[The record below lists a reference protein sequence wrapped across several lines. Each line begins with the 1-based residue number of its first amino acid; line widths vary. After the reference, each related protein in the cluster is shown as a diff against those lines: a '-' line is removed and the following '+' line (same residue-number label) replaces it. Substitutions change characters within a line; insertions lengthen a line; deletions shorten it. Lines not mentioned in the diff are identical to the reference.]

1 MADESRLGDGSAKME
16 TPSPAAGR
24 RAALMNPPAL
34 RDGTDLVGGRP
45 QGGGFMI
52 GPMTFM
58 VLVLVQAALLV
69 ATAVSLTLI
78 VARPDLLQQLTG
90 AAGFDGPAAGIWSG
104 ESASRIERG
113 GPSRLVLDLPRPVQ
127 VVAGQAS
134 NLGFRL
140 LPPGEYRGTLVLTL
154 KGLPDGSVIS
164 GARKFGADTWSLDA
178 SRELTLSLTVPSSV
192 QGPFELDI
200 GLRKPDGT
208 LVASEITSLIAL
220 PEGRT
225 SRDPERDAMAALLL
239 LESARTFLR
248 TGDTRSARVLLQGA
262 AQRGNAQAAF
272 ELAQTFDQPAGG
284 TGDAPKAMYWYMEAT
299 RLGHPDAEAH
309 FGALVQRGSQTQSQQ
324 SK

>member
-1 MADESRLGDGSAKME
+1 LGDGSARTE
-16 TPSPAAGR
+16 TAAVSDR
-24 RAALMNPPAL
+24 RAELVNAPAL
-34 RDGTDLVGGRP
+34 HNGTDLLSARP
-45 QGGGFMI
+45 PGGGLTI
-52 GPMTFM
+52 GPATFI
-58 VLVLVQAALLV
+58 VLVFIQATLLV

-90 AAGFDGPAAGIWSG
+90 AAGFDYPPAAIWSG
-104 ESASRIERG
+104 ENASRIERA
-113 GPSRLVLDLPRPVQ
+113 GPSRLVLDLPRPIQ

-140 LPPGEYRGTLVLTL
+140 LPPGEYRGTLVLTV

-164 GARKFGADTWSLDA
+164 GARKLGADTWSLDA
-178 SRELTLSLTVPSSV
+178 SRELSLSVTVPPSV
-192 QGPFELDI
+192 QGPFEIDI
-200 GLRKPDGT
+200 GLRRPDGT

-220 PEGRT
+220 PEGRA

-248 TGDTRSARVLLQGA
+248 TGDTRSARILLQGA

-272 ELAQTFDQPAGG
+272 ELAQSFDQQTGG
-284 TGDAPKAMYWYMEAT
+284 GVADAPKAMYWYMEAK

-309 FGALVQRGSQTQSQQ
+309 FGALIQRAPQSQQ
-324 SK
+324 GK